1 MAYHGFKE
9 IYIKLQKNNNCVW
22 PVVRFPK
29 VNAHTR
35 YIHHYIVQTNP
46 YEAATLRKTGGG
58 HLKGVGL
65 SVGDARRTLKYF
77 LPSSYLLSQHGITSR
92 QPCFNVSIRRPL
104 ENFRESCLLSPFP
117 KQGNLINY
125 VDYTLLTATLFTQ
138 AKGKPSEANARV
150 WWWGEW
156 GLEAERA
163 RRISRSPPSTQSN
176 LPFCAGV

>member
-1 MAYHGFKE
+1 MAHFE
-9 IYIKLQKNNNCVW
+9 ILLTIELPAKSTWNHVKTTMI
-22 PVVRFPK
+22 
-29 VNAHTR
+29 NA
-35 YIHHYIVQTNP
+35 
-46 YEAATLRKTGGG
+46 
-58 HLKGVGL
+58 
-65 SVGDARRTLKYF
+65 
-77 LPSSYLLSQHGITSR
+77 
-92 QPCFNVSIRRPL
+92 CFNVSIRHPL
-104 ENFRESCLLSPFP
+104 ENFRESCLISPFP